1 MARPFRAS
9 TLGIASA
16 STGDVSRPSHISPR
30 ASTET
35 ASSPKVGFYLRGIP
49 NIIAHAMGRSI
60 TAAFRDALVHVH
72 FERYGTPPTDRQLS
86 GYKKIAGQV
95 ERFYLQFKT
104 VRDLDRCRQILFANI
119 PKICGEH
126 GTEAAMVYE
135 MLDHA
140 FMLDSGEAYVFYHQV
155 EAYHRMN
162 PSPVSPSV
170 GGCLIVVAALLLP
183 ALLGVSAI
191 GASLL

>member
-1 MARPFRAS
+1 
-9 TLGIASA
+9 
-16 STGDVSRPSHISPR
+16 
-30 ASTET
+30 
-35 ASSPKVGFYLRGIP
+35 
-49 NIIAHAMGRSI
+49 MGRTI

-72 FERYGTPPTDRQLS
+72 FERYGTPPTNRQLS

-135 MLDHA
+135 MLDQT
-140 FMLDSGEAYVFYHQV
+140 FMMESEEAYGFYHQV
-155 EAYHRMN
+155 DLYHQTNRA
-162 PSPVSPSV
+162 PVSPSV
-170 GGCLIVVAALLLP
+170 GGCLIFIAILILP
-183 ALLGVSAI
+183 TVLGVSAI
-191 GASLL
+191 GAALI